1 TNRKTRPDRDQVAPS
16 SIASIANR
24 VGETESLL
32 TNYANDF
39 CNKICQTL
47 TLWRRLF
54 HAKAHLSLIV
64 YECPP
69 FENE

>member
-39 CNKICQTL
+39 CNKIGTTL
-47 TLWRRLF
+47 TSHSAALGE
-54 HAKAHLSLIV
+54 KADIANLRVSA
-64 YECPP
+64 
-69 FENE
+69 